1 MVTYRSPANDNKS
14 FFNNL
19 MDKNKLMSWK
29 IFFKKKKKKPFD
41 ERITSFFFIYFV
53 RLMIN

>member
-29 IFFKKKKKKPFD
+29 IFFKKKKKTFD

>member
-1 MVTYRSPANDNKS
+1 MK
-14 FFNNL
+14 NL
-19 MDKNKLMSWK
+19 FQKE
-29 IFFKKKKKKPFD
+29 KKTFD